1 MLIVIMSNQYQVK
14 EQLLKNYYMVD
25 DMIHLTNTTYS
36 KEEKICVDT
45 LYKTEIMFL
54 NTLSSIYYDL
64 YNEEYDD
71 IENKQRLLMLCA
83 NRKINIGH
91 IKKIFFL
98 LDFDVSRSP
107 FKLKENIKLIGSI
120 IIT

>member
-1 MLIVIMSNQYQVK
+1 MSNQYQVK

-83 NRKINIGH
+83 NRKINIYH
-91 IKKIFFL
+91 TKTQEDECDEEIYKNVCDLTKHQVDCVKSDIK
-98 LDFDVSRSP
+98 
-107 FKLKENIKLIGSI
+107 SI
-120 IIT
+120 VVC